1 MDTERNAPDNLEQI
15 LEAMT
20 REGQLSTAQALEVRR
35 RVDEASG
42 AGEAPQS
49 PSARRRSPVP
59 EILGYVGG
67 ALLLSAVLSLVAQE
81 WETWNDWLRI
91 TVSGGAAA
99 AVYIASTVV
108 SGIAGWRSGLRAHE
122 ASRRLVAVLVAIGV
136 PLVALTVLSVL
147 HTITGE
153 KDTNLDAVL
162 VGSAAF
168 TAACVGAWWVRGVM
182 TTLAV
187 AAGTLWLSLSVASAV
202 TRPEDHV
209 AWLFPALATVV
220 GVAWL
225 LIAPRVLE
233 VPLLSQALG
242 MAGLV
247 VMVGSQAMEDFPEW
261 VTPPADLVIAMWL
274 SRGLLIAIALV
285 ALIGF
290 AMGWP
295 WPFAA
300 GGVAAGVFA
309 ALSIGQGALGWI
321 TGLFV
326 AGLVLLALSGIMLAL
341 RRRHMRSGAS
351 TPHSPSPLDST

>member
-1 MDTERNAPDNLEQI
+1 MTAPNRLEQI
-15 LEAMT
+15 LDAMT
-20 REGQLSTAQALEVRR
+20 HEGRLTIDQADEVRR
-35 RVDEASG
+35 RVN
-42 AGEAPQS
+42 EAPTEGAATVE
-49 PSARRRSPVP
+49 PPTAHRRGPVP

-81 WETWNDWLRI
+81 WENWGDWLRI
-91 TVSGGAAA
+91 TVSGGAAT
-99 AVYIASTVV
+99 AVYLTASVV
-108 SGIAGWRSGLRAHE
+108 SGIAGWRSGLRTHA
-122 ASRRLVAVLVAIGV
+122 ASRRLVAVLAAIGV
-136 PLVALTVLSVL
+136 PLVALTVMSLERAV
-147 HTITGE
+147 TGD
-153 KDTNLDAVL
+153 KGTDIDSIII
-162 VGSAAF
+162 GSAAF
-168 TAACVGAWWVRGVM
+168 TAATLGAWWVRGVM

-187 AAGTLWLSLSVASAV
+187 AAGTLWLSLSVATAV
-202 TRPEDHV
+202 TRPDDHV
-209 AWLFPALATVV
+209 AWLYPTLVLLV

-225 LIAPRVLE
+225 LVAPRLLDA
-233 VPLLSQALG
+233 PLLSQAIG

-247 VMVGSQAMEDFPEW
+247 IMLASQALETYSSEM
-261 VTPPADLVIAMWL
+261 PPTDIIIAMWL
-274 SRGLLIAIALV
+274 SRGLLVAIALV

-321 TGLFV
+321 TGLFI

-351 TPHSPSPLDST
+351 TPHSPSPLDNT